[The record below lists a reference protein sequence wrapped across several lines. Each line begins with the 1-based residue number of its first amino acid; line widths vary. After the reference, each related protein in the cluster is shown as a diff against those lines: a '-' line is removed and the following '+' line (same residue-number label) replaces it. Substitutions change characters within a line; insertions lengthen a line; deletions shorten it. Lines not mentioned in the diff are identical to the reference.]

1 MIPWENKMLTVRETA
16 CPGRQA
22 FITAAIDKPA
32 QP

>member
-1 MIPWENKMLTVRETA
+1 MMSRENKMLTVRETV

-22 FITAAIDKPA
+22 FITAAIDKPT